1 MARIL
6 VGSWMVRYPLGGN
19 LSWTLQWL
27 VGFHRLGHEVYLL
40 EKAGAPDACFD
51 PVRNVMSDDCSYGM
65 KAVDELLCRFGMENR
80 LCYVDE
86 QGCYHG
92 LSKQTVESLFRSAD
106 LFADIGTHGAWMEDA
121 EKTGATMLVDG
132 EPGYTQMKM
141 ESALAAGKTLP
152 EYDHYFSNGA
162 NIGTPASSAPTAGKN
177 WRPLFNPVVP
187 ELFDHADAG
196 AGAPFTT
203 VMNWQAHEP
212 FQYGGVV
219 YGQKDVEFTNFEDL
233 PTRTAAPLEVAVAG
247 RVPKERFAKSGWRL
261 RDAHEVTA
269 SFDSYCN
276 YIRRSRGEFSVCK
289 NVFVAT
295 QSGWFSDR
303 SAAYLASGRP
313 VVLQDTGFSAHLP
326 CGRGLFAVRNV
337 EEAADAINEIESD
350 YESHS
355 RWAREIAAEHLDA
368 RKILGGLLKNLGI
381 GDGATRRLVGSGL
394 A

>member
-6 VGSWMVRYPLGGN
+6 VGSWMIRYPLGGN

-27 VGFHRLGHEVYLL
+27 LGFHRLGHEVYLV
-40 EKAGAPDACFD
+40 EKAGSPDACFD

-65 KAVDELLCRFGMENR
+65 KVVDELLRRYGMEDR
-80 LCYVDE
+80 ICYVDE
-86 QGCYHG
+86 QGRYHG
-92 LSKQTVESLFRSAD
+92 LSKQTVDSLFRSAD
-106 LFADIGTHGAWMEDA
+106 LFADIGTHGAWMEEA
-121 EKTGATMLVDG
+121 EKTNVTILVDG
-132 EPGYTQMKM
+132 EPGYTQMNM
-141 ESALAAGKTLP
+141 ESALAEGKTLP

-162 NIGTPASSAPTAGKN
+162 NIGTPDSSAPTAGKT

-187 ELFDHADAG
+187 ELFDHADAD
-196 AGAPFTT
+196 ADAPFTT

-212 FQYGGVV
+212 FRYGGVV
-219 YGQKDVEFTNFEDL
+219 YGQKDVEFEKFLDL
-233 PTRTAAPLEVAVAG
+233 PTRSPAAFEVAVAG
-247 RVPKERFAKSGWRL
+247 RIPKDRLTNGGWRI
-261 RDAHEVTA
+261 RNAHEVTA
-269 SFDSYCN
+269 SFDSYCD
-276 YIRRSRGEFSVCK
+276 YICRSRGEFSVCK

-326 CGRGLFAVRNV
+326 CGRGLFAARTC
-337 EEAADAINEIESD
+337 EEAADAINKIEGD
-350 YESHS
+350 YPSHS

-381 GDGATRRLVGSGL
+381 GDRAPLRPVRSGC